1 VVQALP
7 RFRGSTSYLVPDLRR
22 RASGHRGLLG
32 ARSPEPLS
40 QPGGNAGLFSAG
52 SHAARR
58 TTGRG
63 WATAYEDAT
72 EDLRAFTT
80 DPDTLISD

>member
-1 VVQALP
+1 M
-7 RFRGSTSYLVPDLRR
+7 
-22 RASGHRGLLG
+22 
-32 ARSPEPLS
+32 S